1 MPAVTASEGGPALS
15 GPSARPASEQRKVS
29 LLTLCGLA
37 LVIGV
42 MTGLGAVAFRV
53 LIGLVHNLFYNG
65 KLSIIFDANVI
76 EGPSRFGDL
85 VFFSPIIGGLIVV
98 FLVKRFAPEAKGH
111 GVPEVMDA
119 VFYKHGNIRGTVAL
133 VKALASAL
141 SIGSGAAVGREGP
154 IIQIGSA
161 LGSAF
166 SQLIGLATSQKI
178 TLLSAGAGAGIAAT
192 FNTPLG
198 GVLFALEIL
207 LPEVSN
213 RTFLPVVVATGAAT
227 TIGRILIG
235 PDPAFAVPDVQFSL
249 AGSLAV
255 TEILS
260 FVLLGLLCGV
270 AAWAFIRLLV
280 FMEDGFPK
288 LPGNDYTQN
297 IIGMGLIGLMMVVL
311 TRLFGHSYVDGVGYS
326 VIQSI
331 FDQKMTAVGL
341 LALLFVLKM
350 AATTVS
356 LGCGASGGIFSPSL
370 YLGATLGAAF
380 AAAMG
385 FILPHSG
392 LTLPSAAIV
401 GMAAMVGACTGGVM
415 TAIVMVFEMTRD
427 YAIIVPVI
435 VAVALAAGVR
445 RALIG
450 ETIYT
455 IKLRHRGHRIPKERH
470 INLYLV
476 KQAQDIMESRFIVA
490 KAGTTLKEAM
500 LPEDIDDV
508 RAIVVE
514 RDGRIIGLIPPRSG
528 LWLEARTNPEVS
540 VERFVERRLVICRD
554 QDLLSLALARLKRHR
569 AGAAV
574 VFRGAARPRIDDVVG
589 IITKR
594 AVADAVIDSY
604 ED

>member
-1 MPAVTASEGGPALS
+1 MPAVIASEGGPALI

-42 MTGLGAVAFRV
+42 MTGFGAVAFRA

-65 KLSIIFDANVI
+65 KLSIVFDANVI
-76 EGPSRFGDL
+76 ESPSRFGDL

-166 SQLIGLATSQKI
+166 SQLIGLSTSQKI

-255 TEILS
+255 NEILS

-280 FMEDGFPK
+280 FMEDGSPK

-297 IIGMGLIGLMMVVL
+297 IIGMGLIGLMMVGL
-311 TRLFGHSYVDGVGYS
+311 TRVFGHSYVDGVGYS

-350 AATTVS
+350 VATTVS

-385 FILPHSG
+385 LILPHSG

-401 GMAAMVGACTGGVM
+401 GMAAMVGAGTGGVM

-435 VAVALAAGVR
+435 VAVALAASVR

-476 KQAQDIMESRFIVA
+476 KQAQDIMERRFIVA
-490 KAGTTLKEAM
+490 KAGTTLKDAM

-508 RAIVVE
+508 RAILVE
-514 RDGRIIGLIPPRSG
+514 REGRIVGLIPPRSG

-554 QDLLSLALARLKRHR
+554 QDLLSLAFARLKRHR

-574 VFRGAARPRIDDVVG
+574 VFRGTARPRINDVVG